1 VALSAGEIDAGDGSW
16 ITSSCHYSSK
26 VCEPSGKIFG
36 EAMQRKC
43 PGSLPMENMCYTLL
57 DDSTNGGFMSTV
69 DEGLEAQIRN
79 IEQRYGKPLSKW
91 IAIVKESGLTK
102 HTDIVAMLKSQYGM
116 SHGSAHRV
124 ALKAREAD
132 AASIV
137 KAAEAAGR
145 GPIADLYSGKK
156 AGLKPLHDALMTAI
170 TNFGDDI
177 ELAPKKGYV
186 SLRRKK
192 QFAMI
197 QPTTTRI
204 DVGLILKEVP
214 TTERLESAAN
224 FNALFTHRVRVNTIN
239 DVDAQVIAWLKQAYD
254 LAG

>member
-1 VALSAGEIDAGDGSW
+1 
-16 ITSSCHYSSK
+16 
-26 VCEPSGKIFG
+26 
-36 EAMQRKC
+36 
-43 PGSLPMENMCYTLL
+43 
-57 DDSTNGGFMSTV
+57 MSTV

-79 IEQRYGKPLSKW
+79 IEQQYGKSLNEW
-91 IAIVKESGLTK
+91 IALVKESGLTK

-132 AASIV
+132 EASIV
-137 KAAEAAGR
+137 KAAEASGR
-145 GPIADLYSGKK
+145 DPAALLYSGKK
-156 AGLKPLHDALMTAI
+156 AGLKPLHDVLMTAI
-170 TNFGDDI
+170 TTFGDDI

-197 QPTTTRI
+197 QPTTATRI
-204 DVGLILKEVP
+204 DVGLILKDVP
-214 TTERLESAAN
+214 VTERLEAAAS
-224 FNALFTHRVRVNTIN
+224 FNALFTHRVRVNAIN
-239 DVDAQVIAWLKQAYD
+239 DVDAQLVAWLKQAYY

>member
-1 VALSAGEIDAGDGSW
+1 
-16 ITSSCHYSSK
+16 
-26 VCEPSGKIFG
+26 
-36 EAMQRKC
+36 
-43 PGSLPMENMCYTLL
+43 
-57 DDSTNGGFMSTV
+57 MSTV

-79 IEQRYGKPLSKW
+79 IEQQYGKSLNEW

-102 HTDIVAMLKSQYGM
+102 HTDMVAMLKSQYGM

-132 AASIV
+132 AVSIA
-137 KAAEAAGR
+137 KAAEASGR
-145 GPIADLYSGKK
+145 DPAALLYGSKK

-170 TNFGDDI
+170 TTFGDDI
-177 ELAPKKGYV
+177 ELAPKKGYM

-197 QPTTTRI
+197 QPTTATRI
-204 DVGLILKEVP
+204 DLGLILKNVP
-214 TTERLESAAN
+214 ATERLESAAS

>member
-1 VALSAGEIDAGDGSW
+1 
-16 ITSSCHYSSK
+16 
-26 VCEPSGKIFG
+26 
-36 EAMQRKC
+36 
-43 PGSLPMENMCYTLL
+43 
-57 DDSTNGGFMSTV
+57 MSTV
-69 DEGLEAQIRN
+69 DEGLEAQIRT
-79 IEQRYGKPLSKW
+79 IEQQYGKSLNVW

-102 HTDIVAMLKSQYGM
+102 HTDMVAMLKSQYGM

-132 AASIV
+132 AVSMA
-137 KAAEAAGR
+137 KAAGASGRDPAAL
-145 GPIADLYSGKK
+145 LYSGKK

-170 TNFGDDI
+170 TTFGDDI
-177 ELAPKKGYV
+177 ELAPKKGYM
-186 SLRRKK
+186 SLRRRK

-197 QPTTTRI
+197 QPTTGTRI
-204 DVGLILKEVP
+204 DLGLILKDVP
-214 TTERLESAAN
+214 ATERLESAAS

>member
-1 VALSAGEIDAGDGSW
+1 
-16 ITSSCHYSSK
+16 
-26 VCEPSGKIFG
+26 
-36 EAMQRKC
+36 
-43 PGSLPMENMCYTLL
+43 
-57 DDSTNGGFMSTV
+57 MSTV

-79 IEQRYGKPLSKW
+79 IEQQYGKPLNEW

-102 HTDIVAMLKSQYGM
+102 HTEIVAMLKSQYGM

-137 KAAEAAGR
+137 KGAEASGR
-145 GPIADLYSGKK
+145 DPAALLYSGKK

-197 QPTTTRI
+197 QPTTATRI

-239 DVDAQVIAWLKQAYD
+239 DVDAQVITWLKQAYD

>member
-1 VALSAGEIDAGDGSW
+1 
-16 ITSSCHYSSK
+16 
-26 VCEPSGKIFG
+26 
-36 EAMQRKC
+36 
-43 PGSLPMENMCYTLL
+43 
-57 DDSTNGGFMSTV
+57 MSTI

-79 IEQRYGKPLSKW
+79 IEQQYGKPLDEW
-91 IAIVKESGLTK
+91 IALIRESGLTK
-102 HTDIVAMLKSQYGM
+102 HTDIVALLKSQYGM

-132 AASIV
+132 AASLV
-137 KAAEAAGR
+137 KAAEASGR
-145 GPIADLYSGKK
+145 DPVSELYSGKK

-170 TNFGDDI
+170 TAFGDDI

-197 QPTTTRI
+197 QPTTATRI
-204 DVGLILKEVP
+204 DLGLILKEIP
-214 TTERLESAAN
+214 TTERLESAAS
-224 FNALFTHRVRVNTIN
+224 FNALFTHRVRVNTID
-239 DVDAQVIAWLKQAYD
+239 DVDAQVITWLKQAYD

>member
-1 VALSAGEIDAGDGSW
+1 M
-16 ITSSCHYSSK
+16 SS
-26 VCEPSGKIFG
+26 
-36 EAMQRKC
+36 
-43 PGSLPMENMCYTLL
+43 
-57 DDSTNGGFMSTV
+57 V

-79 IEQRYGKPLSKW
+79 IEQQYGKPLGEW
-91 IAIVKESGLTK
+91 IALVKESSLTK
-102 HTDIVAMLKSQYGM
+102 HTEIVAMLKSQYGM

-137 KAAEAAGR
+137 KAAETSDR
-145 GPIADLYSGKK
+145 DPVSELYSGKK
-156 AGLKPLHDALMTAI
+156 AGLKPLHDALMTVINA
-170 TNFGDDI
+170 FGDDI
-177 ELAPKKGYV
+177 ELAPKKGYL

-197 QPTTTRI
+197 QPTTATRI
-204 DVGLILKEVP
+204 DLGLILKDVP
-214 TTERLESAAN
+214 ATEWLESAAG

-239 DVDAQVIAWLKQAYD
+239 DVNAQVISWLKQAYD

>member
-1 VALSAGEIDAGDGSW
+1 
-16 ITSSCHYSSK
+16 
-26 VCEPSGKIFG
+26 
-36 EAMQRKC
+36 
-43 PGSLPMENMCYTLL
+43 
-57 DDSTNGGFMSTV
+57 MSTV

-79 IEQRYGKPLSKW
+79 IEQQYGKPLSEW
-91 IAIVKESGLTK
+91 IALVKESGLTK

-137 KAAEAAGR
+137 KAAEASGR
-145 GPIADLYSGKK
+145 DPAALLYSGKK

-170 TNFGDDI
+170 TTFGDDI

-197 QPTTTRI
+197 QPTTATRI
-204 DVGLILKEVP
+204 DVGLILKEMP

>member
-1 VALSAGEIDAGDGSW
+1 MPTIMNVSGSGLMFR
-16 ITSSCHYSSK
+16 
-26 VCEPSGKIFG
+26 EPMRCPVPGK
-36 EAMQRKC
+36 EH
-43 PGSLPMENMCYTLL
+43 MCYTLL
-57 DDSTNGGFMSTV
+57 DDSMNGGRMSTV

-79 IEQRYGKPLSKW
+79 IEQRYGKLLSEW
-91 IAIVKESGLTK
+91 IAIVRESGLTK
-102 HTDIVAMLKSQYGM
+102 HTDIVAMLKSQYSM

-132 AASIV
+132 AASIA
-137 KAAEAAGR
+137 KAAEASGR
-145 GPIADLYSGKK
+145 DPVAELYSGKK
-156 AGLKPLHDALMTAI
+156 AGLKPLHEALMTAI
-170 TNFGDDI
+170 TTFGDDI

-197 QPTTTRI
+197 QPTTATRI
-204 DVGLILKEVP
+204 DLGLILKDVP
-214 TTERLESAAN
+214 ATERLETAAS

>member
-1 VALSAGEIDAGDGSW
+1 
-16 ITSSCHYSSK
+16 
-26 VCEPSGKIFG
+26 
-36 EAMQRKC
+36 
-43 PGSLPMENMCYTLL
+43 
-57 DDSTNGGFMSTV
+57 MSTV

-79 IEQRYGKPLSKW
+79 IEQRYGKPLSEW
-91 IAIVKESGLTK
+91 VALVKESGLTK
-102 HTDIVAMLKSQYGM
+102 HTDMVAMLKSQYGM

-137 KAAEAAGR
+137 KAAEASGR
-145 GPIADLYSGKK
+145 DPVAELYSGKK
-156 AGLKPLHDALMTAI
+156 ASLKPLHDALMAVI
-170 TNFGDDI
+170 TTFGDDI
-177 ELAPKKGYV
+177 ELAPKKGYL

-197 QPTTTRI
+197 QPTTATRI
-204 DVGLILKEVP
+204 DIGLILKDVP
-214 TTERLESAAN
+214 TTERLESAAS
-224 FNALFTHRVRVNTIN
+224 FNALFTHRVRVNTID

>member
-1 VALSAGEIDAGDGSW
+1 
-16 ITSSCHYSSK
+16 
-26 VCEPSGKIFG
+26 
-36 EAMQRKC
+36 
-43 PGSLPMENMCYTLL
+43 
-57 DDSTNGGFMSTV
+57 MSTV

-79 IEQRYGKPLSKW
+79 IEQQYGKSLNEW

-102 HTDIVAMLKSQYGM
+102 HTDKVAMLKSQYSM

-137 KAAEAAGR
+137 KAAEASGR
-145 GPIADLYSGKK
+145 DPAALLYSGKK

-170 TNFGDDI
+170 TTFGDDI

-197 QPTTTRI
+197 QPTTATRI
-204 DVGLILKEVP
+204 DLGLILKEVP
-214 TTERLESAAN
+214 ATERLESAVG

-239 DVDAQVIAWLKQAYD
+239 DVNAQVISWLKQAYD

>member
-1 VALSAGEIDAGDGSW
+1 
-16 ITSSCHYSSK
+16 
-26 VCEPSGKIFG
+26 
-36 EAMQRKC
+36 
-43 PGSLPMENMCYTLL
+43 
-57 DDSTNGGFMSTV
+57 MSTV
-69 DEGLEAQIRN
+69 DEGLEAQIRT
-79 IEQRYGKPLSKW
+79 IEQQYGKSLNEW

-102 HTDIVAMLKSQYGM
+102 HTDMVAMLKSQYSM

-124 ALKAREAD
+124 ALKACEAD

-137 KAAEAAGR
+137 KAAEASGR
-145 GPIADLYSGKK
+145 DPAALLYSGKK

-170 TNFGDDI
+170 TTFGDDI

-197 QPTTTRI
+197 QPTTATRI
-204 DVGLILKEVP
+204 DLGLILKNVP
-214 TTERLESAAN
+214 ATERLESAAS

>member
-1 VALSAGEIDAGDGSW
+1 
-16 ITSSCHYSSK
+16 
-26 VCEPSGKIFG
+26 
-36 EAMQRKC
+36 
-43 PGSLPMENMCYTLL
+43 
-57 DDSTNGGFMSTV
+57 MSTV

-79 IEQRYGKPLSKW
+79 IEQQYGKSLNEW
-91 IAIVKESGLTK
+91 IAIVKENGLTK
-102 HTDIVAMLKSQYGM
+102 HTDMVAMLKSQYGM

-137 KAAEAAGR
+137 KAAEASGR
-145 GPIADLYSGKK
+145 DPVAELYSGKK

-170 TNFGDDI
+170 TTFGDDI

-197 QPTTTRI
+197 QPTTATRI
-204 DVGLILKEVP
+204 DVGLILKDVP
-214 TTERLESAAN
+214 VTERLEAAAS
-224 FNALFTHRVRVNTIN
+224 FNALFTHRVRVNAIN
-239 DVDAQVIAWLKQAYD
+239 DVDAQLVAWLKQAYD

>member
-1 VALSAGEIDAGDGSW
+1 
-16 ITSSCHYSSK
+16 
-26 VCEPSGKIFG
+26 
-36 EAMQRKC
+36 
-43 PGSLPMENMCYTLL
+43 
-57 DDSTNGGFMSTV
+57 MSTV

-79 IEQRYGKPLSKW
+79 IEQQYGKSLNEW

-102 HTDIVAMLKSQYGM
+102 HTDKVAMLKSQYSM

-137 KAAEAAGR
+137 KAAEASGR
-145 GPIADLYSGKK
+145 DPAALLYSGKK

-170 TNFGDDI
+170 TTFGDDI

-197 QPTTTRI
+197 QPTTATRI
-204 DVGLILKEVP
+204 DVGLILKDVP
-214 TTERLESAAN
+214 ATERLESAAS
-224 FNALFTHRVRVNTIN
+224 FNALFTHRVRVNTID